1 MFLVGLSWVRWWSLW
16 ALTWR
21 WNFGA
26 VDGVKG
32 QRVPLTVIPMEDLK
46 VSRNSWGFPI
56 GVRWYN
62 FPMMVDFFVEND
74 FYPLGKRHPP
84 RWWGKFG
91 SAKDLFWENHH
102 WIIETHMMSRVW
114 GDEKLPDSWR
124 YRNKYTYFR
133 MKPLPRISVTN
144 RISLAVLGWDPYRRN
159 LHLTLLLGRETT
171 QFLPRVAIRKEA
183 SETTR
188 AFFGNFGK
196 SHVVSGRSR
205 VVFDRIQKSW

>member
-1 MFLVGLSWVRWWSLW
+1 MVSRDNVY
-16 ALTWR
+16 
-21 WNFGA
+21 
-26 VDGVKG
+26 
-32 QRVPLTVIPMEDLK
+32 RVPLTVIPMEDLK

-144 RISLAVLGWDPYRRN
+144 RISLAGFRVGSLPTKPSLDTITGKGDNSIPTKGCHQKRSIGN
-159 LHLTLLLGRETT
+159 HKSFFRE
-171 QFLPRVAIRKEA
+171 FREIPCC
-183 SETTR
+183 
-188 AFFGNFGK
+188 
-196 SHVVSGRSR
+196 
-205 VVFDRIQKSW
+205 